1 MKKLHIAAAI
11 LLAIG
16 VMDVD
21 ASTAPMSSA
30 SKGVQLNSGFAGK
43 ANGGLSD
50 LLADARDGDAEA
62 QYRVGMRYRTGEG
75 VSPDEYQAFQWCL
88 SAAREGHSAAQ
99 YQVGMMYLNGEGVTA
114 SDATALDWFEKSA
127 SAGNTQ
133 AQDILDYVLNND
145 FTIGC

>member
-1 MKKLHIAAAI
+1 MKKLHVAAAI

-21 ASTAPMSSA
+21 ASTTPMSSA
-30 SKGVQLNSGFAGK
+30 SKGVQFNSGSVGK
-43 ANGGLSD
+43 AHGGLSD
-50 LLADARDGDAEA
+50 LLAEAHDGNTEA
-62 QYRVGMRYRTGEG
+62 QYRVGMRYRMGEG
-75 VSPDEYQAFQWCL
+75 VSRDEYEAFQWCL
-88 SAAREGHSAAQ
+88 SAAREGHPAAQ

-127 SAGNTQ
+127 DAGNTQ